1 MGLPRKKSA
10 KEEPVMAKPDA
21 ILWRQFKE
29 GDRQVFSCIYRQ
41 HIQALYSY
49 GMKVAEDTELVEDCI
64 QELFIYLWKTRE
76 NLSDTDS
83 IKFYLFKSLRRRI
96 ISTREETL
104 RLHKKTEGAAKGR
117 ETAELSY
124 EHLLVSR
131 QAEAEQREKL
141 TNSLNALTKRQ
152 REAIILKYYDNLSFQ
167 EVAEVMSLNI
177 KSTYNLISKA
187 IDALK
192 EKTPA
197 MVNY

>member
-1 MGLPRKKSA
+1 MGLQFKKSA
-10 KEEPVMAKPDA
+10 KEEPVLAKPDTV
-21 ILWRQFKE
+21 LWRQFKE
-29 GDRQVFSCIYRQ
+29 GDRQVFSFIYRQ
-41 HIQALYSY
+41 YIQALYNY

-76 NLSDTDS
+76 NLSDTNS

-104 RLHKKTEGAAKGR
+104 RLNKKNEGAAKGR
-117 ETAELSY
+117 ETAEFSY
-124 EHLLVSR
+124 EYLLVSR
-131 QAEAEQREKL
+131 QAEAEQAEIL

-152 REAIILKYYDNLSFQ
+152 REAIILKFYDNLSFQ

-187 IDALK
+187 IEVLK
-192 EKTPA
+192 EKTPV
-197 MVNY
+197 MGSY